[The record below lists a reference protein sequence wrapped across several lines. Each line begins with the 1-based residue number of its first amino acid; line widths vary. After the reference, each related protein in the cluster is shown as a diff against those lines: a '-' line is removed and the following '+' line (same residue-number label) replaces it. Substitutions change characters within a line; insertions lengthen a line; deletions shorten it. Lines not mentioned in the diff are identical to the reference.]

1 MEIEVRDGADV
12 DLPAFA
18 RLRERSGF
26 SAKPPEF
33 LAAMIEGSRWLAHA
47 HDPAD
52 SDRLVGFARAIS
64 DGVATAY
71 LSTVMVD
78 PDYRRRGVGRALV
91 EHLVHGRDDI
101 KFVLHTRPEAAAFYA
116 ALGFV
121 PAANMLVRERR

>member
-1 MEIEVRDGADV
+1 MTDVRDSREV

-18 RLRERSGF
+18 RLRERCGF

-33 LAAMIEGSRWLAHA
+33 LAAMIEGSRWIAHA
-47 HDPAD
+47 HDATGG
-52 SDRLVGFARAIS
+52 DRLVGFARAIS

-78 PDYRRRGVGRALV
+78 PDHRRRGVGRALV
-91 EHLVHGRDDI
+91 AQLMRGRDDI
-101 KFVLHTRPEAAAFYA
+101 KFVLHTRPDAAAFYA

-121 PAANMLVRERR
+121 PAADMLVRERR